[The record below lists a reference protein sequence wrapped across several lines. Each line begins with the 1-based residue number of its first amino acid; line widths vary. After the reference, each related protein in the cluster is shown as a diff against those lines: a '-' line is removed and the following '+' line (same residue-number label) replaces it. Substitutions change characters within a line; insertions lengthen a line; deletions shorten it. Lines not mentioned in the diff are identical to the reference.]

1 MLNSVEIRGKNH
13 TAARPERSNARAK
26 RVALSRGCSKA
37 KPPEYHHPHE
47 KRLKDANVV
56 AKEADFRVFQT
67 LFLGSYGIPRVTL
80 MLHPRLRALGLSP
93 SAFNLSGW
101 IPSPPPRCNKKQSFH
116 KHSTDKHNIV
126 KICALIGRNLF

>member
-1 MLNSVEIRGKNH
+1 MLSGKF
-13 TAARPERSNARAK
+13 AVVKSRSNSNPTFPVVPRVP
-26 RVALSRGCSKA
+26 RVAL
-37 KPPEYHHPHE
+37 
-47 KRLKDANVV
+47 
-56 AKEADFRVFQT
+56 T
-67 LFLGSYGIPRVTL
+67 LN
-80 MLHPRLRALGLSP
+80 PRLRALGLSP